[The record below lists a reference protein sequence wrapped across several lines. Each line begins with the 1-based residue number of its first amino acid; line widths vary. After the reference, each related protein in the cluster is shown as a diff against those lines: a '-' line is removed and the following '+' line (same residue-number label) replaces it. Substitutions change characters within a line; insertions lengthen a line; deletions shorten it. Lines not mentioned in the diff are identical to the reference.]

1 MDLGNFQKW
10 FVYVS
15 DPSAAL
21 VWDKESNSMASE
33 VSTNGFV
40 RIAILPPLKDADS
53 VDRAFRFLL
62 RHAPTYPTGA
72 EVDLSYRDQS
82 GIMTYRFSTD
92 GISGTHE
99 TLSSTHR
106 VGWWSWPTWIFTG
119 SWGDR
124 ATNSGGNEGE
134 TSESPSLLMYAL
146 PHHIKAFGKESQ
158 KCISEEGLA
167 VLPSIYSLKGRLT
180 PTLGS
185 AWSMIYTLAEP
196 GWYYNM
202 HYDVPS
208 EQLDIIVNQLTRDI
222 TETKKETPATDSYNF
237 GKEVSR
243 VAMLAGSADYLGILD
258 MRDQAIE
265 ILQTWL
271 TPWLEGTNEDKLLYD
286 KSYGGVVTKNGIGD
300 KMADFGMGWY
310 NDHHFHFGYH
320 IHAYATTARFNK
332 VFLAKHKEA
341 MEVVVADVCN
351 YRREEKENSLMSVIK
366 TSSMGTRGPAVYLV

>member
-1 MDLGNFQKW
+1 MEYDLHLGGTRLVLQH
-10 FVYVS
+10 
-15 DPSAAL
+15 AL
-21 VWDKESNSMASE
+21 RR
-33 VSTNGFV
+33 T
-40 RIAILPPLKDADS
+40 
-53 VDRAFRFLL
+53 
-62 RHAPTYPTGA
+62 
-72 EVDLSYRDQS
+72 
-82 GIMTYRFSTD
+82 
-92 GISGTHE
+92 
-99 TLSSTHR
+99 
-106 VGWWSWPTWIFTG
+106 
-119 SWGDR
+119 
-124 ATNSGGNEGE
+124 
-134 TSESPSLLMYAL
+134 
-146 PHHIKAFGKESQ
+146 
-158 KCISEEGLA
+158 
-167 VLPSIYSLKGRLT
+167 
-180 PTLGS
+180 
-185 AWSMIYTLAEP
+185 
-196 GWYYNM
+196 
-202 HYDVPS
+202 S

-332 VFLAKHKEA
+332 VFWRSTRKQWKWSSQ
-341 MEVVVADVCN
+341 MCVITGGKK
-351 YRREEKENSLMSVIK
+351 KENSLMSVIK